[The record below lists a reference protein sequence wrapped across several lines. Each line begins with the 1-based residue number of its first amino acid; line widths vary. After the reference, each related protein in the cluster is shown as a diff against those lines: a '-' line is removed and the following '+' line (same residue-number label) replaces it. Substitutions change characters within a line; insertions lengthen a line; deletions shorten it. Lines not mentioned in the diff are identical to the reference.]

1 MFGRTMLVLL
11 LLWTQDAVRSLRLVE
26 LRVPTHEPEGG
37 MALLG
42 CQYDLEGDTLY
53 SVKWYKD
60 GREFYRFVPK
70 NDPPVYYF
78 QTPGVN
84 VETVVNFGASPD
96 TSQRYCP
103 LTPAHCELRCL
114 SGHLAGY
121 CPADSCVRF
130 TRATTVFEER
140 VLPKGRPRVTGLREQ
155 YNFDDLVVAN
165 CSLPPSRPKAHLKWL
180 VNDKPAPSSYILG
193 PWYRVSAERPD
204 AAETILQLSFYATT
218 SDFINGAIKLKC
230 QATIAPLYQRETE
243 STHYIALPYSIDTDA
258 PEAKEIKD
266 EATAV
271 DDSLASL
278 LIPILF
284 LILM

>member
-1 MFGRTMLVLL
+1 MFGRTILVLL

-78 QTPGVN
+78 QAPGVN
-84 VETVVNFGASPD
+84 VEIGRSSNTVVALVN
-96 TSQRYCP
+96 
-103 LTPAHCELRCL
+103 LTQESAGHYRCEV
-114 SGHLAGY
+114 SGEA
-121 CPADSCVRF
+121 PSFA
-130 TRATTVFEER
+130 TVFR
-140 VLPKGRPRVTGLREQ
+140 QKYINIHLLPKGGPRVIGLKEQ
-155 YNFDDLVVAN
+155 YNLDDLVVAN
-165 CSLPPSRPKAHLKWL
+165 CTLPPSRPKAHLKWL

-204 AAETILQLSFYATT
+204 AAETILQLSFFATT
-218 SDFINGAIKLKC
+218 SDFVNGAIKLKC

-243 STHYIALPYSIDTDA
+243 STHYISLPFSMA
-258 PEAKEIKD
+258 AHPPEAKEIRD
-266 EATAV
+266 IASSVENTLAT
-271 DDSLASL
+271 
-278 LIPILF
+278 LIVPIMI

>member
-1 MFGRTMLVLL
+1 MFARTMLVLL

-42 CQYDLEGDTLY
+42 CQYDMEGDTLY

-78 QTPGVN
+78 PTPGVS
-84 VETVVNFGASPD
+84 VEISRSSNTVVALVN
-96 TSQRYCP
+96 
-103 LTPAHCELRCL
+103 LTQESAGHYRCEV
-114 SGHLAGY
+114 SGEA
-121 CPADSCVRF
+121 PKF
-130 TRATTVFEER
+130 TTVFR
-140 VLPKGRPRVTGLREQ
+140 QKYINIHLLPKGRPRVTGLKEQ
-155 YNFDDLVVAN
+155 YNFDDMVVAN

-243 STHYIALPYSIDTDA
+243 STHYIALPYSIGTDA

-266 EATAV
+266 DATVV

-278 LIPILF
+278 LIPIIF
-284 LILM
+284 LILL